1 MTNSD
6 SLWRGKYKNLDEY
19 YRHEYPAEYYSFS
32 KYELQVDPDE
42 TVEDYNNYD
51 ANRQRIEYAK
61 CALDFFYFAN
71 KYVKILHPKRGA
83 VRFICY
89 NYQRSVVTD
98 FEKYR
103 FNLISKFRQGGLTT
117 LAELWG
123 LWRCLFKLDQQIVLL
138 SKTDTEAITAGEI
151 VNTAV
156 KHLPTWLQPQKNEG
170 KWNDH
175 QKHFPETGGKMT
187 FGTPERARGLAIT
200 YLIVDEA
207 AFIPDMEKHWKAI
220 YPTIS
225 TGGNC
230 IVVSTVNGLGN
241 WYEKIYHKSKRCGKP
256 FHVID
261 LDYQTHPDYNKPEWV
276 SDQKAQLGE
285 KGWLQEVLR
294 SFLGSG
300 ETYIPSNVVA
310 KLVESTQNNPPKRKL
325 FKKWVNT
332 ILETED
338 DEDII
343 QEFDESWERE
353 GAMWLWREP
362 IDGHEYTIGVDTAE
376 GVGEEGDNSVIQI
389 FDNQTM
395 EQAAEFYSN
404 KIQPYQFAQV
414 LNEIA
419 IYYNHALV
427 VVEANGSGGAVL
439 TNLQHHLFYD
449 NIYFE
454 KAASKTPKAGM
465 KVTIGNRLTILESLQ
480 QRCINETVKLNSK
493 RLIQEINTFV
503 HHPQTGKIGAVKG
516 EHDDAIMATALAL
529 YVRDTMLRE
538 LPMGAGVPKELT
550 EPLKSATYEEI
561 KKEILEG
568 APRDFFEE
576 NNRLKDTLHVTDEEL
591 MTGVAFDFRR
601 KLDSLLKEFGWIVF
615 WAILLVT
622 NYHIV

>member
-1 MTNSD
+1 MNIAD
-6 SLWRGKYKNLDEY
+6 SLWRGKYKNLEEY
-19 YRHEYPAEYYSFS
+19 YKAEYPSEYYSLT
-32 KYELQVDPDE
+32 KYELDIDPDE
-42 TVEDYNNYD
+42 TVEDYNKYD
-51 ANRQRIEYAK
+51 VNKQRIEYAK

-71 KYVKILHPKRGA
+71 KYVRILHPKRGA
-83 VRFICY
+83 VRFLCY
-89 NYQRSVVTD
+89 KYQHRVVND

-123 LWRCLFKLDQQIVLL
+123 MWRCMFKLDQQIVLL

-156 KHLPTWLQPQKNEG
+156 KNLPDWMKPTANEG

-175 QKHFPETGGKMT
+175 QKHFPGTGGKMI

-207 AFIPDMEKHWKAI
+207 AFIPDMDKHWKAI
-220 YPTIS
+220 YPTLS

-241 WYEKIYHKSKRCGKP
+241 WYEKMYHKSKRTGKP
-256 FHVID
+256 FNIID
-261 LDYQTHPDYNKPEWV
+261 LDYVEHPEYHDPAWV
-276 SDQKAQLGE
+276 IDQKSQLGE

-300 ETYIPSNVVA
+300 ETYIPAHIVG
-310 KLVESTQNNPPKRKL
+310 KLVEHTQNNPPKRKL

-332 ILETED
+332 ILTSED
-338 DEDII
+338 DDDEEIN
-343 QEFDESWERE
+343 EYDESWERE

-362 IDGHEYTIGVDTAE
+362 IDGHEYTVGVDTSE
-376 GVGEEGDNSVIQI
+376 GVGEDGDNSVIEV
-389 FDNQTM
+389 FDNATM
-395 EQAAEFYSN
+395 EQCAEFYSN

-419 IYYNHALV
+419 IYYNHGLV
-427 VVEANGSGGAVL
+427 VVEGNGSGGAVL
-439 TNLQHHLFYD
+439 TNLQFQLFYD

-454 KAASKTPKAGM
+454 KATSKMPKAGM
-465 KVTIGNRLTILESLQ
+465 KVTIGNRLTVLEALQ
-480 QRCINETVKLNSK
+480 QRCINESIKLNSR
-493 RLIQEINTFV
+493 RLVQEITTFV
-503 HHPQTGKIGAVKG
+503 HNPQTGKIGATKG
-516 EHDDAIMATALAL
+516 EHDDAVMATAIAL
-529 YVRDTMLRE
+529 FVRDSILRD
-538 LPMGAGVPKELT
+538 LPLGTSIPKELT
-550 EPLKSATYEEI
+550 DPLKSASYEEI

-576 NNRLKDTLHVTDEEL
+576 NERLKDSLYISDEEI

-601 KLDSLLKEFGWIVF
+601 KLDTLLKEFGWIVF
-615 WAILLVT
+615 WAILLVS
-622 NYHIV
+622 N